1 MRGGVGI
8 PALSLMNDSVNL
20 KARIKI
26 DSKIVFSVT
35 TASIKIYG
43 LALSFKFQD
52 ADRIFRPIPDRRTS
66 GPGSSGSKTLWL
78 LTSTQL
84 NWTRSFK
91 CVCWYLWGYDNLTSI
106 IREVLAEKNL
116 ANAASRRPP
125 AKMLSGWWASAI
137 PWLMFGKNIP
147 RHALKE
153 SEVGVQ
159 REILLLG
166 HHILVCNITKCTAG
180 SNIALNQSGY
190 LGMRG
195 ARDATADT
203 FFHPPL
209 PLSPF
214 PHSHSFPRVL
224 FIFVS
229 RGPHCKNKVCRLWE
243 AKVL

>member
-52 ADRIFRPIPDRRTS
+52 ADRIFRPIQDGRTS

-106 IREVLAEKNL
+106 IREVLAEENL
-116 ANAASRRPP
+116 ANVASRRPP
-125 AKMLSGWWASAI
+125 AMLSGRWASAI

-147 RHALKE
+147 RHALRE
-153 SEVGVQ
+153 SEIGVQ
-159 REILLLG
+159 REITLLG
-166 HHILVCNITKCTAG
+166 NKLF
-180 SNIALNQSGY
+180 
-190 LGMRG
+190 RG
-195 ARDATADT
+195 LLC
-203 FFHPPL
+203 P
-209 PLSPF
+209 
-214 PHSHSFPRVL
+214 
-224 FIFVS
+224 
-229 RGPHCKNKVCRLWE
+229 N
-243 AKVL
+243 

>member
-1 MRGGVGI
+1 MSFLARIVQLSVNKTCYCLITFLHYMRGGVGI

-26 DSKIVFSVT
+26 DSKWVFSVT

-52 ADRIFRPIPDRRTS
+52 ADRIFRPIPDGRTS

-125 AKMLSGWWASAI
+125 AMLSGRWASAI

-147 RHALKE
+147 ATLWK
-153 SEVGVQ
+153 SEISVQ
-159 REILLLG
+159 REITLLG
-166 HHILVCNITKCTAG
+166 NKLF
-180 SNIALNQSGY
+180 
-190 LGMRG
+190 RG
-195 ARDATADT
+195 LLC
-203 FFHPPL
+203 P
-209 PLSPF
+209 
-214 PHSHSFPRVL
+214 
-224 FIFVS
+224 
-229 RGPHCKNKVCRLWE
+229 N
-243 AKVL
+243 